1 MKSIKRIV
9 GIAVVIAVVAG
20 VAISAGMVQKTPE
33 SVQKMAIGKIYG
45 KDITVSQI
53 EPQMQQVYSMISS
66 QVQGNPMDNP
76 QAKEMIIKSR
86 EQAVNSVMM
95 NDVIQNQITEQKI
108 VATPADIDKAYN
120 EVLDGYIKQENGD
133 KTKGTEAFNAALKQA
148 GLTEATYK
156 EQLKS
161 AVERQMLG
169 DKITKDVP
177 AITEADAQTYY
188 NENKSQFVDKAAGAE
203 VYQVVVNT
211 QAEADKLRNQ
221 YLEETKGM
229 TDVNQK
235 LAVFEKI
242 ASANNIDATKETKGK
257 LAFIPYDSTSYAPEF
272 MKAVD
277 SLKQAGDVSAVVN
290 SKGQGQSGSYSVYN
304 FAFASSVVPTSTYKS
319 FDSVKSE
326 IMTNLKQ
333 QKDEQA
339 INAQLAAW
347 EKAAGGEVYTSKLGY
362 PVPTTSTSAQ
372 NGSTQNAGTEQQGS
386 SN

>member
-9 GIAVVIAVVAG
+9 GIAVVVAVVAG

-33 SVQKMAIGKIYG
+33 SIQKMAIGKIYG

-53 EPQMQQVYSMISS
+53 QPQMQQVYSMIAG

-76 QAKEMIIKSR
+76 QAKQMIVKSR
-86 EQAVNSVMM
+86 EQAVNSIMM
-95 NDVIQNQITEQKI
+95 DEVIKKQIADQKI
-108 VATPADIDKAYN
+108 VATQADVDKAYN
-120 EVLDGYIKQENGD
+120 QVLEGYIEQAGGD

-156 EQLKS
+156 EQLKP

-169 DKITKDVP
+169 DTITKDIP
-177 AITEADAQTYY
+177 AVTEAEAQTYY

-211 QAEADKLRNQ
+211 KEEADKLRNQ

-257 LAFIPYDSTSYAPEF
+257 LAFIAYDSKSYAPEF
-272 MKAVD
+272 MTAVD

-290 SKGQGQSGSYSVYN
+290 SKGQGQSGEYSVYN

-339 INAQLAAW
+339 INAKLAEW
-347 EKAAGGEVYTSKLGY
+347 EKAAGGEVYTSKLDY
-362 PVPTTSTSAQ
+362 PVPAADLNTQGSAQGSATEGSTSG
-372 NGSTQNAGTEQQGS
+372 N
-386 SN
+386 

>member
-9 GIAVVIAVVAG
+9 GIAVIIAVVAG

-33 SVQKMAIGKIYG
+33 SIQKMAIGKING

-53 EPQMQQVYSMISS
+53 QPQMQQLYSMISS
-66 QVQGNPMDNP
+66 QVQGNPMDNA
-76 QAKEMIIKSR
+76 QAKEMIIKGR
-86 EQAVNSVMM
+86 EQAVKGVMSEDIM
-95 NDVIQNQITEQKI
+95 KQQIAAQKI
-108 VATPADIDKAYN
+108 VATPADVDKAYN
-120 EVLDGYIKQENGD
+120 EVLDSYIKDANGD
-133 KTKGTEAFNAALKQA
+133 KAKGTANFEAALKQA

-156 EQLKS
+156 EQLKEP
-161 AVERQMLG
+161 VEQQMLFA
-169 DKITKDVP
+169 KITKDIP

-257 LAFIPYDSTSYAPEF
+257 LAFIAYDSTSYAPEF

-290 SKGQGQSGSYSVYN
+290 SKGQGQSGEYSVYN

-319 FDSVKSE
+319 FDSVKAE
-326 IMTNLKQ
+326 IMAQLKQ
-333 QKDEQA
+333 QKDQQA
-339 INAQLAAW
+339 INAQFAAW
-347 EKAAGGEVYTSKLGY
+347 EKAAGGEVYTSKLDY
-362 PVPTTSTSAQ
+362 PVPASDLSSKGGTSAQ
-372 NGSTQNAGTEQQGS
+372 GSTSGN
-386 SN
+386 

>member
-33 SVQKMAIGKIYG
+33 SIQKMAIGKIYG

-53 EPQMQQVYSMISS
+53 QPQMQQVYSMISS

-76 QAKEMIIKSR
+76 QAKEMIVKSR
-86 EQAVNSVMM
+86 EQAVQGVMA
-95 NDVIQNQITEQKI
+95 DEVINKQIAEQKI
-108 VATPADIDKAYN
+108 VATPADVDKAYN
-120 EVLDGYIKQENGD
+120 EVLQGYIEQAGGD

-156 EQLKS
+156 EQLKP

-169 DKITKDVP
+169 EKITKDIP

-188 NENKSQFVDKAAGAE
+188 NENKSQFVDKQAGAE
-203 VYQVVVNT
+203 VYQVVVDS
-211 QAEADKLRNQ
+211 QEKADQLRNQ
-221 YLEETKGM
+221 FLEETKGM
-229 TDVNQK
+229 TDANQK

-257 LAFIPYDSTSYAPEF
+257 LGFIAYNSTSYAPEF

-277 SLKQAGDVSAVVN
+277 SLKQAGDVSTVVN
-290 SKGQGQSGSYSVYN
+290 SKGTGQDGKAYSVYN
-304 FAFASSVVPTSTYKS
+304 FAFASSVVPTSTYKT

-333 QKDEQA
+333 QKDQQA
-339 INAQLAAW
+339 INAQLQAW
-347 EKAAGGEVYTSKLGY
+347 EKAAGGEVYTSKLDY
-362 PVPTTSTSAQ
+362 AVPTTSTS
-372 NGSTQNAGTEQQGS
+372 TQNNGTAQGS
-386 SN
+386 AAN

>member
-45 KDITVSQI
+45 KDITVTQI
-53 EPQMQQVYSMISS
+53 QPQMQQVYSMISQ
-66 QVQGNPMDNP
+66 QVKGNPMDNP
-76 QAKEMIIKSR
+76 QAKSMIIKAR
-86 EQAVNSVMM
+86 EQAVQGIMQEQ
-95 NDVIQNQITEQKI
+95 VITKQIAEQKI

-120 EVLDGYIKQENGD
+120 QVLDQYITQAGGD

-156 EQLKS
+156 EQLKTP
-161 AVERQMLG
+161 VEREMLG
-169 DKITKDVP
+169 KEITKTLP

-188 NENKSQFVDKAAGAE
+188 NENKDQYVDKAAGAD

-211 QAEADKLRNQ
+211 KAEADKLRDQ
-221 YLEETKGM
+221 YLAETKGM

-257 LAFIPYDSTSYAPEF
+257 LGFIDYNSKSYAPEF
-272 MKAVD
+272 AAAVD
-277 SLKQAGDVSAVVN
+277 TLKQPGDVSAVVN
-290 SKGQGQSGSYSVYN
+290 SKGSGQGGSYDVYN
-304 FAFASSVVPTSTYKS
+304 FAFASSVVPTTTYKS
-319 FDSVKSE
+319 FDSVKTKVIE
-326 IMTNLKQ
+326 TLTQ
-333 QKDEQA
+333 QQQQQA
-339 INAQLAAW
+339 INKQLDAW
-347 EKAAGGEVYTSKLGY
+347 EKAAGGEVYTSKLDY
-362 PVPTTSTSAQ
+362 PVPTQTSTTQTDTTQPSAGQ
-372 NGSTQNAGTEQQGS
+372 
-386 SN
+386 

>member
-9 GIAVVIAVVAG
+9 GIAVVIAAVTG
-20 VAISAGMVQKTPE
+20 IAISSGMVKKTPE
-33 SVQKMAIGKIYG
+33 SIQKMAIGEIYG
-45 KDITVSQI
+45 KDITVSEIQ
-53 EPQMQQVYSMISS
+53 PQMQQLYAMIEG

-76 QAKEMIIKSR
+76 QTKEMIIKSR
-86 EQAVNSVMM
+86 EQAVNSLIMDEIVKK
-95 NDVIQNQITEQKI
+95 QIAEQKI
-108 VATPADIDKAYN
+108 VATQADIDKQYN
-120 EVLDGYIKQENGD
+120 EVLESYIKQAGGD
-133 KTKGTEAFNAALKQA
+133 KTKGTEEFNAALKQA

-156 EQLKS
+156 DRLKL
-161 AVERQMLG
+161 AIEKQMLAE
-169 DKITKDVP
+169 KITKDIP
-177 AITEADAQTYY
+177 AITEKDAQTYY

-242 ASANNIDATKETKGK
+242 ASANNIDGTKETKGK
-257 LAFIPYDSTSYAPEF
+257 LAFIPYDSKSYAPEF

-290 SKGQGQSGSYSVYN
+290 SKGQGQNGEYSVYN

-339 INAQLAAW
+339 INAKLLEW
-347 EKAAGGEVYTSKLGY
+347 EKAAGGEVFTKKLGY
-362 PVPTTSTSAQ
+362 DIPTKAENNAAPQ
-372 NGSTQNAGTEQQGS
+372 N
-386 SN
+386 

>member
-9 GIAVVIAVVAG
+9 GIAVIIAVVAG

-33 SVQKMAIGKIYG
+33 SIQKMAIGKING

-53 EPQMQQVYSMISS
+53 QPQMQQLYSMISS
-66 QVQGNPMDNP
+66 QVQGNPMDNA
-76 QAKEMIIKSR
+76 QAKEMIIKGR
-86 EQAVNSVMM
+86 EQAVKGVMSEDIM
-95 NDVIQNQITEQKI
+95 KQQIAAQKI
-108 VATPADIDKAYN
+108 VATPADVDKAYN
-120 EVLDGYIKQENGD
+120 EVLDSYIKDANGD
-133 KTKGTEAFNAALKQA
+133 KAKGTANFEAALKQA

-156 EQLKS
+156 EQLKEP
-161 AVERQMLG
+161 VEQQMLFA
-169 DKITKDVP
+169 KITKDIP

-257 LAFIPYDSTSYAPEF
+257 LAFIAYDSTSYAPEF

-290 SKGQGQSGSYSVYN
+290 SKGQGQSGEYSVYN

-319 FDSVKSE
+319 FDSVKAE
-326 IMTNLKQ
+326 IMANLKQ
-333 QKDEQA
+333 QKDQQA
-339 INAQLAAW
+339 INAQFAAW
-347 EKAAGGEVYTSKLGY
+347 EKAAGGEVYTSKLDY
-362 PVPTTSTSAQ
+362 PVPASDLSSQGGTSAQ
-372 NGSTQNAGTEQQGS
+372 GSTSGN
-386 SN
+386 